1 MIKLKTLL
9 TENAKVQAYSDE
21 LGAYIMGLKPSIGSG
36 AFKLKFSIERMTG
49 TWAWA
54 NRFLEIYAT
63 YGWEGKKTC
72 PIEIGY
78 NEHGDEGEVVKT
90 LRYNYTGDLKKDA
103 KWYVSNMKRYLP
115 GISKDF
121 M

>member
-1 MIKLKTLL
+1 MIKLKKLL

-21 LGAYIMGLKPSIGSG
+21 LGEYLHNLRPTIGSG
-36 AFKLKFSIERMTG
+36 IYKLKFSIERMTG
-49 TWAWA
+49 TWAWS

-90 LRYNYTGDLKKDA
+90 LKYNYTGDLKKDA
-103 KWYVSNMKRYLP
+103 KWYVSNMKRYIP
-115 GISKDF
+115 GIAKEY